1 MLDGLGV
8 QPTRIEVEPSDADEL
23 STPGAAAPL
32 TLAYERRMLAQADRD
47 IAAAQARI
55 DAQAD
60 RLATL
65 ARDGHET
72 GPGRKLLAV
81 FKATLQAMVEHRQ
94 MIVEQIERLSQRDTD
109 PETDPKTD
117 A

>member
-1 MLDGLGV
+1 M
-8 QPTRIEVEPSDADEL
+8 QPTRIEVEPQDSDEEL
-23 STPGAAAPL
+23 PTPSAARPL

-55 DAQAD
+55 DAQPD

-65 ARDGHET
+65 ARDGHEI
-72 GPGRKLLAV
+72 GSGRRLLDV

-94 MIVEQIERLSQRDTD
+94 MIVEQIERLSQR
-109 PETDPKTD
+109 ETDPKTD

>member
-1 MLDGLGV
+1 M
-8 QPTRIEVEPSDADEL
+8 QPTRIEVEPQDSDEEL
-23 STPGAAAPL
+23 PTPSAARPL

-65 ARDGHET
+65 ARDGHEI
-72 GPGRKLLAV
+72 GSGRRLLDV

-94 MIVEQIERLSQRDTD
+94 MIVEQIERLSQR
-109 PETDPKTD
+109 ETDPKTD